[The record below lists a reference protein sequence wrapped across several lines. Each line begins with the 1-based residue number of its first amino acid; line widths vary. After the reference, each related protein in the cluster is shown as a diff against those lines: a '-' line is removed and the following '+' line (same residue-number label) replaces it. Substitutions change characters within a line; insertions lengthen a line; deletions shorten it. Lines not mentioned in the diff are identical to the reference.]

1 MRFVRLINNSLL
13 IKTEN
18 LYLKESL
25 AQTNEV
31 EELELKIR
39 ALMPERSIL
48 EILCNVEHWLN
59 WTRHFGLFSEA
70 NQNIRSC

>member
-1 MRFVRLINNSLL
+1 
-13 IKTEN
+13 
-18 LYLKESL
+18 
-25 AQTNEV
+25 V

-59 WTRHFGLFSEA
+59 WTRHFGLFSGSEPKYPLLLNVIFFLLRLA
-70 NQNIRSC
+70 TV

>member
-18 LYLKESL
+18 LYLKEPSL

-31 EELELKIR
+31 EELELKR

-59 WTRHFGLFSEA
+59 WTRHFSF
-70 NQNIRSC
+70 